1 MATTALTRMIS
12 ARTFFARMNE
22 GRRNWM
28 TEGQLVKGC
37 EEFFKTNGYD
47 QIERDKIFDQGDRVF
62 NSLLVGSKQG
72 YDGPE
77 TIASYFKPRI
87 DRYDIGSFGSV
98 EAILYDL
105 LDNYE
110 NTNLMLVTDS
120 LSYTPM
126 TKIEELS
133 VTLENL
139 MDEGLFV
146 LFMND
151 RSGYALF
158 DEFEKLTAPIPVLD

>member
-1 MATTALTRMIS
+1 MATLTRMIA

-22 GRRNWM
+22 GRHSWM
-28 TEGQLVKGC
+28 TEAQLVKGC
-37 EEFFKTNGYD
+37 EEFFKSNGYD
-47 QIERDKIFDQGDRVF
+47 QIERDKLFDLGDRVF
-62 NSLLVGSKQG
+62 NSLLVGSKEG
-72 YDGPE
+72 DAGKE
-77 TIASYFKPRI
+77 SIASYFKPRI
-87 DRYDIGSFGSV
+87 DKYDIGSFGSV
-98 EAILYDL
+98 EAMLYDL

-133 VTLENL
+133 VALENL

-158 DEFEKLTAPIPVLD
+158 DEFKKLTAPIPVSD

>member
-1 MATTALTRMIS
+1 MIS

-22 GRRNWM
+22 GRRNWL

-37 EEFFKTNGYD
+37 EEFLRANGYD
-47 QIERDKIFDQGDRVF
+47 QIEKDKVFDQGDKVF
-62 NSLLVGSKQG
+62 NSLLVGTKQG
-72 YDGPE
+72 YSGQE

-139 MDEGLFV
+139 MNEGLFV

-158 DEFEKLTAPIPVLD
+158 DEFKKLTAPIPVLD

>member
-1 MATTALTRMIS
+1 
-12 ARTFFARMNE
+12 MNE

-28 TEGQLVKGC
+28 TEGQLVKAC
-37 EEFFKTNGYD
+37 EAFFKANGYD

-62 NSLLVGSKQG
+62 NSLLVGSREDAAGK
-72 YDGPE
+72 E

-87 DRYDIGSFGSV
+87 DRYDIGSFGTL
-98 EAILYDL
+98 ETILYDL

-110 NTNLMLVTDS
+110 NTHLMLVTDS
-120 LSYTPM
+120 LSYPPL
-126 TKIEELS
+126 TKTEELS
-133 VTLENL
+133 VALENL
-139 MDEGLFV
+139 MNEGMFV

-158 DEFEKLTAPIPVLD
+158 DEFKKLTAPIPVPD

>member
-1 MATTALTRMIS
+1 
-12 ARTFFARMNE
+12 
-22 GRRNWM
+22 M

-37 EEFFKTNGYD
+37 EEFFQANGYD

-62 NSLLVGSKQG
+62 NSLLVGSK
-72 YDGPE
+72 DGDAGRD

-120 LSYTPM
+120 LSYTPV
-126 TKIEELS
+126 TKTEELS
-133 VTLENL
+133 VALENL

-158 DEFEKLTAPIPVLD
+158 DEFKKLTAPIPVLD

>member
-1 MATTALTRMIS
+1 MIA

-22 GRRNWM
+22 GRRGWM
-28 TEGQLVKGC
+28 TEVQLVKGC
-37 EEFFKTNGYD
+37 EEFFKSNGYD

-62 NSLLVGSKQG
+62 NSLLVGSKDSG
-72 YDGPE
+72 NGRE
-77 TIASYFKPRI
+77 TIVSYFKPRI

-98 EAILYDL
+98 ESMLYDI

-110 NTNLMLVTDS
+110 NTNMMLVTDS

-126 TKIEELS
+126 TKLEDLS
-133 VTLENL
+133 VALENL

-146 LFMND
+146 LFLNE
-151 RSGYALF
+151 RLGYALF
-158 DEFEKLTAPIPVLD
+158 DEFKNLTAPIPVSD